1 VDANRFEFSLTVPRD
16 ARFAETVRLLAVQ
29 AAKYAGCGEPDV
41 DAFAA
46 SVERAVRASL
56 DGAAGGTPDGA
67 PVTVVMCRDAGP
79 VEVRIDGRTL
89 TVDP

>member
-16 ARFAETVRLLAVQ
+16 ARFAETLRLLAVQ
-29 AAKYAGCGEPDV
+29 AAKYAGCAETDV

-46 SVERAVRASL
+46 SVQQAVRTSL
-56 DGAAGGTPDGA
+56 DGTPDGT
-67 PVTVVMCRDAGP
+67 PVTVVMRRDAGP